1 MVLLHLKSHQHLVR
15 CRWIL
20 HFPYHHYVFHL
31 PPSQASLAL
40 QGPLSLQVSYL
51 RVPFMIL
58 GNSMLP
64 LREDNRSFSLPLPG
78 PIGEPRKLP
87 QPRAFSGDYKTIRE
101 KEVWKPEPEWT
112 PWPGVPVINP
122 PRQLT
127 GAASLGIV
135 FNDQQPWPDV
145 ISTPINTEIDLHGLF
160 CWCPK
165 ISTSRTT

>member
-1 MVLLHLKSHQHLVR
+1 
-15 CRWIL
+15 
-20 HFPYHHYVFHL
+20 
-31 PPSQASLAL
+31 
-40 QGPLSLQVSYL
+40 
-51 RVPFMIL
+51 MIL

-64 LREDNRSFSLPLPG
+64 LKEDNRSFSLPLPG

-87 QPRAFSGDYKTIRE
+87 PPRAFSGDYKTIRE

-145 ISTPINTEIDLHGLF
+145 ISHPY
-160 CWCPK
+160 K
-165 ISTSRTT
+165 Y